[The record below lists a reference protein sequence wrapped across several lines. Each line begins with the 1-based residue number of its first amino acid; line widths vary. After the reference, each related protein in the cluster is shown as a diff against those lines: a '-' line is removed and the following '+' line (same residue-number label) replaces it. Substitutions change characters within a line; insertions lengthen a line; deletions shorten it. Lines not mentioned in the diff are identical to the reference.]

1 MIVFLWSIS
10 VLSVALGCYLES
22 IPPCSC
28 RSISFHT
35 TEITCKDATEIEQLQ
50 ISLKKFQESPI
61 RTLYIMDSSLQY
73 LPSTIFSGLDVE
85 KLHIVNCTCNALTDS
100 DVAFVGLEKSLKNL
114 IVQETTIYSGWNWQ
128 HLQKLTGLTEIRTIK
143 SGLGEIDSDIAE
155 ISLLDL
161 YSLQLTQD
169 MISYI
174 DDRAFARFIKLKVLS
189 LKRNLIPEVKR
200 SMFPN
205 PATSLIQI
213 NLGHNKIDELPGDI
227 FTNMPSLVSV
237 LLAENNI
244 VTIDMKTFAPVWS
257 QLNKIDLLDNPMRCD
272 CRLRWLMGVSFPK
285 NTWAECAEPP
295 KLNGTEIIKLHP
307 DDLWC

>member
-10 VLSVALGCYLES
+10 MLSVALGCYQEP

-50 ISLKKFQESPI
+50 ISLNKFQESPI
-61 RTLYIMDSSLQY
+61 QTLYIMDSSLQY
-73 LPSTIFSGLDVE
+73 LPSKIFSGLNVE
-85 KLHIVNCTCNALTDS
+85 KLHIVNCTFNALTDS

-169 MISYI
+169 LISYI

-213 NLGHNKIDELPGDI
+213 NLGHNKIEELPGDI
-227 FTNMPSLVSV
+227 FINMPSLVSV
-237 LLAENNI
+237 LLG
-244 VTIDMKTFAPVWS
+244 
-257 QLNKIDLLDNPMRCD
+257 KIT
-272 CRLRWLMGVSFPK
+272 S
-285 NTWAECAEPP
+285 
-295 KLNGTEIIKLHP
+295 
-307 DDLWC
+307 